1 MVLPEVA
8 EEGMLGAAAKGTGS
22 SLQSMVFVNL
32 PNVVVSG
39 GELAVYDDPARFCT
53 ACQYLTSDQW
63 WLGSRPR
70 RWLRHAMRM
79 GGHRRTAAIDGSL
92 EVA

>member
-1 MVLPEVA
+1 VLRR
-8 EEGMLGAAAKGTGS
+8 GTGS
-22 SLQSMVFVNL
+22 SPQSMVFVNL

-39 GELAVYDDPARFCT
+39 GELAGYDDPARFCT
-53 ACQYLTSDQW
+53 ACQYVTSDRW
-63 WLGSRPR
+63 WLGSCL
-70 RWLRHAMRM
+70 RWWLPHAMRM